1 MHVSRKS
8 RICNGLGNPSPRRGS
23 MLILVLAMLIAIVA
37 LSAFSVDVAYMQL
50 VRTQLRATTDAA
62 AKAAGEALARRQSGP
77 AAIRAA
83 QRSAL
88 RNRVAGKQ
96 IRLRPQDIQLGRAV
110 ANRDGSWGFQAG
122 ATPYNSVRVTSAMT
136 PRSRT
141 GSVNLMF
148 AHLVGNST
156 FSPTDVAT
164 VAHPANQHALAVD
177 RSHSM

>member
-1 MHVSRKS
+1 
-8 RICNGLGNPSPRRGS
+8 

-110 ANRDGSWGFQAG
+110 AN
-122 ATPYNSVRVTSAMT
+122 
-136 PRSRT
+136 
-141 GSVNLMF
+141 
-148 AHLVGNST
+148 
-156 FSPTDVAT
+156 
-164 VAHPANQHALAVD
+164 
-177 RSHSM
+177 